1 MVGFIDTY
9 TRAFIELPLY
19 GQEGQTI
26 LKKLFDSSPK
36 TDKHRRKDAR
46 RVSPAGYPPGECAG
60 KGDLIVKI
68 CILASSSAGN
78 AMFLATDRTRILID
92 AGLSRREIAKR
103 LAAIG

>member
-36 TDKHRRKDAR
+36 TDKHRRKDAQ
-46 RVSPAGYPPGECAG
+46 RVSLPGIRPVSAQVKES
-60 KGDLIVKI
+60 LIVKI

-92 AGLSRREIAKR
+92 AGLSRREI
-103 LAAIG
+103 